1 MPVLGLRI
9 TGKALPGRVER
20 DNDRRRLQ
28 ARIGTTSLGSNRPGT
43 ADIDAE
49 PLKNLPIFSG
59 LSRRELRIVAQ
70 HADEVVLPAGREIVS
85 AGALAYEMFIIVE
98 GAADVLVDSVKINQ
112 LGSGDVVG
120 EIGVLKTHKRTATV
134 VATTP
139 IKAVVMYGPEL
150 QALEQSVP
158 ELFTQLKSLIRER
171 LG

>member
-1 MPVLGLRI
+1 MTAG
-9 TGKALPGRVER
+9 
-20 DNDRRRLQ
+20 DLQ
-28 ARIGTTSLGSNRPGT
+28 AGIGTTSLGSYRPGT

-49 PLKNLPIFSG
+49 TLKNLPIFSS
-59 LSRRELRIVAQ
+59 LSRRELRTVAQ
-70 HADEVVLPAGREIVS
+70 HADEVVLPAGSEIVS

-150 QALEQSVP
+150 KALEESVP
-158 ELFTQLKSLIRER
+158 EVFTQLKSLIRER